1 MGFCSKKS
9 EQSGLVPGLKIE
21 VVTEKK
27 SVDSG
32 DLQIEK
38 VIFIASLTTEDR
50 SAARKLQQTTT
61 ITTET
66 DYQSEVDV
74 TTRKT
79 FENLKV
85 KVTDSNT
92 GDITITDTT
101 TEDGVTT
108 VIETENDVVVSCTR
122 GGRTAP
128 TCKALDEPDGD
139 VPNGDKP
146 GGDTAAASD
155 RIAAACHHRGRRHR
169 HRHRDSHG
177 PRDPRRHPDRH
188 RDQDS
193 HQRWRDDQ
201 ERGKDREDRGRCRR
215 RRHQQTFGP
224 LGSAAAAAAAEA
236 TAAGRG

>member
-27 SVDSG
+27 SVNGG

-38 VIFIASLTTEDR
+38 VIFIASLTTTEVR
-50 SAARKLQQTTT
+50 SAARKLQQTT

-66 DYQSEVDV
+66 DYQSEVVV
-74 TTRKT
+74 TTGTT

-146 GGDTAAASD
+146 GAASD
-155 RIAAACHHRGRRHR
+155 RIAAACH
-169 HRHRDSHG
+169 
-177 PRDPRRHPDRH
+177 
-188 RDQDS
+188 
-193 HQRWRDDQ
+193 
-201 ERGKDREDRGRCRR
+201 
-215 RRHQQTFGP
+215 
-224 LGSAAAAAAAEA
+224 
-236 TAAGRG
+236 

>member
-27 SVDSG
+27 SVAGG

-38 VIFIASLTTEDR
+38 VIFIASLTTTEVR
-50 SAARKLQQTTT
+50 SAARKLQQTT

-66 DYQSEVDV
+66 DYQSEVVV
-74 TTRKT
+74 TTGTT

-108 VIETENDVVVSCTR
+108 EIETKNDVVVSCTR

-128 TCKALDEPDGD
+128 TCEALDEPDGD
-139 VPNGDKP
+139 VPNGDEP
-146 GGDTAAASD
+146 GGDTGGGGGGGD
-155 RIAAACHHRGRRHR
+155 VPNG
-169 HRHRDSHG
+169 DEPG
-177 PRDPRRHPDRH
+177 GDT
-188 RDQDS
+188 
-193 HQRWRDDQ
+193 
-201 ERGKDREDRGRCRR
+201 GG
-215 RRHQQTFGP
+215 G
-224 LGSAAAAAAAEA
+224 G
-236 TAAGRG
+236 G